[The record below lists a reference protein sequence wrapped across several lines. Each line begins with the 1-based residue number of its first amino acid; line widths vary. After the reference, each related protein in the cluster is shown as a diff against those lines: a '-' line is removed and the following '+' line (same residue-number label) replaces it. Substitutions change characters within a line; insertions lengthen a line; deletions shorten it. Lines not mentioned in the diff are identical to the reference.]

1 MQLEITEK
9 TKIDVPPEVIHD
21 WLSNLENWP
30 KINDKIKSINV
41 DGNKCIGQIEF
52 KGRTVDFAG
61 MVPEDNDPSNVI
73 CNIVVEADQKLKEP
87 EHFSVIYEIIPQG
100 RLTQVIERIIFER
113 EIPFWGWLLVKLIM
127 KLGKPKG
134 LSNLQQIKEHI
145 DSEEG
150 SD

>member
-9 TKIDVPPEVIHD
+9 TKIDAPPEVIHD

-30 KINDKIKSINV
+30 KINDKIRSIV
-41 DGNKCIGQIEF
+41 VEGNKCFGEIHF

-61 MVPEDNDPSNVI
+61 MVPEDNDPWNVI
-73 CNIVVEADQKLKEP
+73 CNIVVQADEKLRRP
-87 EHFSVIYEIIPQG
+87 EHFSVIYEIIPRG
-100 RLTQVIERIIFER
+100 SRTQVIERIIFER
-113 EIPFWGWLLVKLIM
+113 EIPFWGWLLVKLIV

-134 LSNLQQIKEHI
+134 LTNLQQIKQYIAAE
-145 DSEEG
+145 DE